1 MARLKSWRRL
11 RLGVQLAF
19 FALVVYL
26 AAQHHLAPAE
36 TAPSLHSLCPFG
48 AIASIGTVISAGVL
62 VPKLHPSNIVLG
74 VALLASLIVVGPV
87 FCGWV
92 CPLGTLQD
100 LLTRVK
106 RKLRIKEVVVRGKAA
121 RVLGS
126 LRFVVLGLVVAAT
139 FGTAK
144 LVFAPYDPYH
154 AIFSLNWLFEPGEL
168 LPITL
173 VITGL
178 ALLLSL
184 FVRRAWCRFLCPLGA
199 FNSLFA
205 RFSLLRLKQS
215 KSCNDCGVCRAC
227 CPLDSE
233 PGGNPVSD
241 PCVMCMDCTMACRRE
256 GVGLTGPLSVPRRA
270 VSVAVTG
277 NGAAKED

>member
-19 FALVVYL
+19 LALVVYL
-26 AAQHHLAPAE
+26 AAQHQFAPEATAPA
-36 TAPSLHSLCPFG
+36 LHSLCPFG
-48 AIASIGTVISAGVL
+48 AIASIGTILSAGVL
-62 VPKLHPSNIVLG
+62 VSKLHPSNIVLG

-106 RKLRIKEVVVRGKAA
+106 RTLRIKEIEIRGKAA
-121 RVLGS
+121 MVLGS
-126 LRFVVLGLVVAAT
+126 LRFVVLGLIVYGT
-139 FGTAK
+139 FSTAK

-173 VITGL
+173 VITGSVL
-178 ALLLSL
+178 ALSL

-215 KSCNDCGVCRAC
+215 KACNDCGVCRAC

-233 PGGNPVSD
+233 PAGNPISD

-256 GVGLTGPLSVPRRA
+256 GVALVGPGSLVRPA
-270 VSVAVTG
+270 VDVAAANSVA
-277 NGAAKED
+277 KEV